1 MNIKSTITERLFSRQ
16 KETIMLWFSG
26 ITSTI
31 LKY

>member
-1 MNIKSTITERLFSRQ
+1 MNIKSKIPERLFNRH

-31 LKY
+31 